1 MFVVVKHCVKSLGN
15 TLMNSSCD
23 TNSELGRYLTGAEVE
38 SNEVQIHML
47 LYLSRLFR
55 YLHFT

>member
-1 MFVVVKHCVKSLGN
+1 MFVVVKHRVKSLGN

-38 SNEVQIHML
+38 RNEVQIHML

>member
-1 MFVVVKHCVKSLGN
+1 MFVVVKHRVKSLGN

-47 LYLSRLFR
+47 LYLNRRFR

>member
-1 MFVVVKHCVKSLGN
+1 MFVVVKHRVKSLGN

-47 LYLSRLFR
+47 LYLNRLFR